1 MDWNA
6 IMAVAEILGV
16 VLLVVSLIYVSIQ
29 LKQNNQ
35 LARAESERDILRDWN
50 HEISKLVRD
59 ASATHIFQ
67 KALVN
72 FDALSNVE
80 KCMFMV
86 RMANLINVY
95 ISCLRMAE
103 KGMINDKEVI
113 IFGDVCFSIIITPGG
128 RQWWS
133 VAGPL
138 FTIKAEIDRRIE
150 REGDSAMTFIDIV
163 PFWVPDHDADQA
175 ASHS

>member
-16 VLLVVSLIYVSIQ
+16 VLLVVSLIYVSVQ

-50 HEISKLVRD
+50 QEISKLVQD
-59 ASATHIFQ
+59 APTTQIFQ
-67 KALVN
+67 KALVD
-72 FDALSNVE
+72 FDVLTNVE

-86 RMANLINVY
+86 RMANLMNVY

-103 KGMINDKEVI
+103 KGMIQDKEVT
-113 IFGDVCFSIIITPGG
+113 IFGNVCFSMIITPGG

-138 FTIKAEIDRRIE
+138 FTIRDEIDRRIE
-150 REGDSAMTFIDIV
+150 REGDSAMNFIDHV
-163 PFWVPDHDADQA
+163 PFWAPDGYQD
-175 ASHS
+175 